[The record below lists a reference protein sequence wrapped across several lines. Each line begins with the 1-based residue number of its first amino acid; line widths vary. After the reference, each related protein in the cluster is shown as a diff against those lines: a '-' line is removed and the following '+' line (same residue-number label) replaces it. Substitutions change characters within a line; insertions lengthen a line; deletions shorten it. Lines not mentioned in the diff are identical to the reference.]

1 MVPSIAPHCNQVPEV
16 SDVKTHPSAAG
27 RPPVVVSGATG
38 ALGSAIVARLVRAGV
53 PVIALARNRE
63 ALNSLGARFSG
74 VRLIACDLNQ
84 ESPVIDDPHVAGV
97 VHAAGAAFAGGVA
110 DVEPAAVLAAV
121 NLKVNGLL
129 RLVRAVDES
138 LLEGSRIIALGG
150 NLGFDPVAGA
160 AVPGV
165 ANAALAN
172 IIRQL
177 SRAYGPRQ
185 VTAHLIAPG
194 PVDTERLR
202 SRAADEARFSG
213 EVEAEVYAG
222 YAKDSPLG
230 RLTTPA
236 EVAWAVELLLAPEA
250 AALAGSTLLLDSGIR
265 TSIL

>member
-1 MVPSIAPHCNQVPEV
+1 MRDPLAMVERPS
-16 SDVKTHPSAAG
+16 
-27 RPPVVVSGATG
+27 VVVSGATG
-38 ALGSAIVARLVRAGV
+38 ALGSAIVARLVQAGV
-53 PVIALARNRE
+53 PVIAIARNRE
-63 ALNSLGARFSG
+63 ALDSLGARFAG
-74 VRLIACDLNQ
+74 VRLIVCDLSQ
-84 ESPVIDDPHVAGV
+84 ESPVIDEVRISGV
-97 VHAAGAAFAGGVA
+97 VHAAGAAFAGGVL
-110 DVEPAAVLAAV
+110 DVDPAAVLAAV

-165 ANAALAN
+165 SNAALAN
-172 IIRQL
+172 LIRQL
-177 SRAYGPRQ
+177 SLAYGPRL

-202 SRAADEARFSG
+202 LRAVDESRFSG
-213 EVEAEVYAG
+213 ETEAMVYAG

-236 EVAWAVELLLAPEA
+236 EVAWAVEMLLAPEA
-250 AALAGSTLLLDSGIR
+250 VALAGSTLFLDSGIR
-265 TSIL
+265 TSIP